1 MLNHIRE
8 KIMAATAR
16 QDPKI
21 VVGWREWLALLEF
34 AIPAIKAKVDTG
46 SRTSTLHA
54 FFTGRFLSE

>member
-1 MLNHIRE
+1 MSSASKGMLNHIRE

-34 AIPAIKAKVDTG
+34 AIPAIKAARI
-46 SRTSTLHA
+46 RTLGKRYA
-54 FFTGRFLSE
+54 P